1 MFKNKKNILTAVLCA
16 TSFIVFTPSSVS
28 FAADTPIDK
37 TIDKTYD
44 TDNTKAGN
52 AHIIVNEDT
61 ASIEI
66 KDGKYEWDS
75 NQGKTNSKRE
85 IYDNGKT
92 IKDSIIVQDNVNWQ
106 NVSTT
111 ERLSDATTGANSI
124 VDKTTLLNNDGT
136 TTTISRGM
144 YSNNWDDSQR
154 YIEDSITIGEYGSSI
169 KTSILGTTFTSKT
182 SEGASSTIISGGHIT
197 TDSLTIGDYTID
209 SGNIGNIVNGT
220 GQGGSTGGSSSSEE
234 ISSLKN
240 NVNNLS
246 NKVDDMSNRMNNMDK
261 RIDDLDDRLNDVGA
275 MSAAIASLKPLP
287 YKSNV
292 PIQVSAGVGTYKGST
307 ALALGLFHYADPNA
321 LFNLSISTSGDEV
334 MAGFGATWNIE

>member
-37 TIDKTYD
+37 TYN
-44 TDNTKAGN
+44 TDDNKAGN

-75 NQGKTNSKRE
+75 DQGKTNSKRE

-111 ERLSDATTGANSI
+111 ERLSDATTGENSI
-124 VDKTTLLNNDGT
+124 VDKTTLLNKDGT

-144 YSNNWDDSQR
+144 YSNNWDDSKR

-220 GQGGSTGGSSSSEE
+220 GQGESTGGSSSSEE

-261 RIDDLDDRLNDVGA
+261 RINDLDDRLNDVGA

>member
-37 TIDKTYD
+37 TYN
-44 TDNTKAGN
+44 TDDNKAGN

-75 NQGKTNSKRE
+75 DQGKTNSKRE

>member
-28 FAADTPIDK
+28 FAADTP
-37 TIDKTYD
+37 IDKTYD

-209 SGNIGNIVNGT
+209 SGNIENIVNGT

>member
-1 MFKNKKNILTAVLCA
+1 
-16 TSFIVFTPSSVS
+16 
-28 FAADTPIDK
+28 
-37 TIDKTYD
+37 
-44 TDNTKAGN
+44 
-52 AHIIVNEDT
+52 
-61 ASIEI
+61 
-66 KDGKYEWDS
+66 
-75 NQGKTNSKRE
+75 
-85 IYDNGKT
+85 
-92 IKDSIIVQDNVNWQ
+92 
-106 NVSTT
+106 
-111 ERLSDATTGANSI
+111 
-124 VDKTTLLNNDGT
+124 
-136 TTTISRGM
+136 M

-321 LFNLSISTSGDEV
+321 LFNLSISTSGDEI

>member
-37 TIDKTYD
+37 TYN
-44 TDNTKAGN
+44 TDDNKAGN

-75 NQGKTNSKRE
+75 DQGKTNSKRE

-111 ERLSDATTGANSI
+111 ERLSDATTGENSI
-124 VDKTTLLNNDGT
+124 VDKTTLLNKDGT

-144 YSNNWDDSQR
+144 YSNNWDDSKR

-197 TDSLTIGDYTID
+197 TDSLTIGDYTLIL
-209 SGNIGNIVNGT
+209 
-220 GQGGSTGGSSSSEE
+220 E
-234 ISSLKN
+234 ILEI
-240 NVNNLS
+240 L
-246 NKVDDMSNRMNNMDK
+246 
-261 RIDDLDDRLNDVGA
+261 
-275 MSAAIASLKPLP
+275 
-287 YKSNV
+287 
-292 PIQVSAGVGTYKGST
+292 
-307 ALALGLFHYADPNA
+307 
-321 LFNLSISTSGDEV
+321 
-334 MAGFGATWNIE
+334 

>member
-1 MFKNKKNILTAVLCA
+1 
-16 TSFIVFTPSSVS
+16 
-28 FAADTPIDK
+28 
-37 TIDKTYD
+37 
-44 TDNTKAGN
+44 
-52 AHIIVNEDT
+52 
-61 ASIEI
+61 
-66 KDGKYEWDS
+66 
-75 NQGKTNSKRE
+75 
-85 IYDNGKT
+85 
-92 IKDSIIVQDNVNWQ
+92 
-106 NVSTT
+106 
-111 ERLSDATTGANSI
+111 
-124 VDKTTLLNNDGT
+124 
-136 TTTISRGM
+136 M

-154 YIEDSITIGEYGSSI
+154 YIEDSITIGDTTSSI
-169 KTSILGTTFTSKT
+169 KTTISGTTFTSTTKN
-182 SEGASSTIISGGHIT
+182 GSSYTTINGGHIT

-209 SGNIGNIVNGT
+209 SENIGNIVNGT